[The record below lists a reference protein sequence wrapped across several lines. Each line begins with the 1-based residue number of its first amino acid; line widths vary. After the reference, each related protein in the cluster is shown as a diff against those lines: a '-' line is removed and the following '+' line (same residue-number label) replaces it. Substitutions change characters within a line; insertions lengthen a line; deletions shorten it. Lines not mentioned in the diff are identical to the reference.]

1 MYITV
6 TLMLQTRSPLHF
18 LIPQVHY
25 YAPVY
30 ITVTELDY
38 HKRIVV
44 NIVAIG
50 AGVSMNTTTNTI
62 WHRLCPERAWE
73 VQ

>member
-1 MYITV
+1 MH
-6 TLMLQTRSPLHF
+6 L
-18 LIPQVHY
+18 
-25 YAPVY
+25 Y

-38 HKRIVV
+38 HKQIVV